1 MIQMQRY
8 VNTFDKIRNHLSAI
22 ISNYFPAFETINF
35 PITVTGWPNFAASLW
50 TLCQSD
56 LSFSTYEPSHKIP
69 DQTHKLPSIQ

>member
-1 MIQMQRY
+1 ML
-8 VNTFDKIRNHLSAI
+8 TPLTKSGI
-22 ISNYFPAFETINF
+22 IYLPSFPIIFLTFETINF